1 VACRCFAQNVGERLA
16 IWIPVQLATVLA
28 TPVLSAV
35 TLLSRQLR
43 KNAEK
48 PRTKGEYGREVDSRA
63 SSQLLDSPP
72 ETPAPANYHKVT
84 LGAVN
89 RRVASSNLAREPN
102 LFSLNQLR
110 VWESIRLSSEA
121 SVVRREIRSASWCC
135 LRTFSTRGKV
145 NSERASR
152 GGTDG

>member
-1 VACRCFAQNVGERLA
+1 MYDLHSIWGGNVPVACRCFAQNVGERLA

-89 RRVASSNLAREPN
+89 RRVASSNLARGAKIFTP
-102 LFSLNQLR
+102 FKRCTTQAPS
-110 VWESIRLSSEA
+110 
-121 SVVRREIRSASWCC
+121 
-135 LRTFSTRGKV
+135 
-145 NSERASR
+145 
-152 GGTDG
+152 